1 MPATTTGP
9 LAAPT
14 TVVGNK
20 RMEELLAGIKALETE
35 LREEI
40 QRIRC
45 QRFVDCG
52 ASEHFQARAGS
63 LPRDFGDVDEVPK
76 S

>member
-1 MPATTTGP
+1 
-9 LAAPT
+9 
-14 TVVGNK
+14 
-20 RMEELLAGIKALETE
+20 MEELLAGIKALETE

-52 ASEHFQARAGS
+52 ASEHFKARAGS